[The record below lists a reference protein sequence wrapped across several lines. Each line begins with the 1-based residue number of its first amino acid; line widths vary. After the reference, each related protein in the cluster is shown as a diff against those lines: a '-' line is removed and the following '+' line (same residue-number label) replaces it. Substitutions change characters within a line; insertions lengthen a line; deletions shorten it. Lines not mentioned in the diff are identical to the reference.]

1 MCKIGITLACLLAV
15 NLGST
20 AQLAEKAAAA
30 YRSFAADPAL
40 KYASIG
46 LLIADETGKKV
57 FGVHENTGL
66 VPAST
71 LKVVT
76 AATALEKLGAG
87 FVFETGVGYT
97 GALTN
102 GQLQGNLVLKA
113 SGDPSLGSWR
123 YASTKNFAQLTE
135 LAQMLHQHGINE
147 VKGEWL
153 IDESD
158 FETQATPGGWTFD
171 DMGNYYGAGAAGFNW
186 YENQYDL
193 VLAPGAKQGSTVNI
207 LRTEP
212 IPNAIMLR
220 NELLT
225 GAPGSGD
232 QAIIYPDFWPGGTV
246 RGTVPA
252 GVKEFIISGSIAEPA
267 DYFIKTL
274 RHYATGKPVLAPL
287 LNASGRR
294 IAAAPV
300 AQVNTIGSLKSPT
313 LDSLLYFF
321 LQKSINLYGEALVK
335 QLPRQEGKQGAT
347 AAGIALIKQY
357 WKTQGIDPDA
367 LRMYDGSGL
376 SPANRVTPT
385 ALVQVMT
392 HARSKPW
399 FKYFYQALPT
409 INGLK
414 MKSGSI
420 SGVRAYTGYISSG
433 GRTYTFAFMVN
444 NFSGSSSAI
453 MQKMFALL
461 NQLK

>member
-1 MCKIGITLACLLAV
+1 MLKFATVLSFLLWASIAS
-15 NLGST
+15 N

-30 YRSFAADPAL
+30 YRSFAADPSL

-57 FGVHENTGL
+57 FGTLENTGL
-66 VPAST
+66 APAST

-76 AATALEKLGAG
+76 ATTALEKLGAG

-97 GALTN
+97 GTISN
-102 GQLQGNLVLKA
+102 GQLQGNLVLRA

-123 YASTKNFAQLTE
+123 YASTKNFAQLTQLE
-135 LAQMLHQHGINE
+135 QMLKQQGITD

-193 VLAPGAKQGSTVNI
+193 VLGPGQKQGTAVNI

-212 IPNAIMLR
+212 VPNAIMLR

-232 QAIIYPDFWPGGTV
+232 GAIIYPDFWPGGTV

-252 GVKEFIISGSIAEPA
+252 GVKEFTISGSIAEPA
-267 DYFIKTL
+267 DYFFKTL
-274 RHYATGKPVLAPL
+274 RHRATGSGTIPALQKAT
-287 LNASGRR
+287 GRR
-294 IAAAPV
+294 VAASPV
-300 AQVNTIGSLKSPT
+300 TGVNAIGSLQSPT
-313 LDSLLYFF
+313 LDSLLFFF

-335 QLPRQEGKQGAT
+335 QLPRHEGKQGT
-347 AAGIALIKQY
+347 TDAGIQVIKQY
-357 WKTQGIDPDA
+357 WKTRGIDPDA

-376 SPANRVTPT
+376 SPANRVTPA

-392 HARSKPW
+392 DARSKTW
-399 FKYFYQALPT
+399 FNYFYEALPT

-420 SGVRAYTGYISSG
+420 SGVRAYTGYINSG

-444 NFSGSSSAI
+444 NFSGSSSAV